1 MVYLLRLDNENIMRK
16 VVNWI
21 LFEKRKLRRLK
32 EM

>member
-1 MVYLLRLDNENIMRK
+1 MVYLFRLDNENIMRK